1 MSLARWIERGGKEVR
16 AGRTTEFHVCAAP
29 IGGGERLR
37 TLLWDRA
44 GAAVLTSATL
54 QACGSFDL
62 FMEEAGLKAWEGVHA
77 LSLPSPFDHAAQ
89 AELHLPRMR
98 SHPLDAQAH
107 TEEVAAMLPALLE
120 AQAGS
125 LVLFASARQMH
136 QVAHALPE
144 ALREQILV
152 QGSTSKRELLARN
165 KARIDKGHRSVLFG
179 LASLSEGVDLPGAY
193 CTHLVVVKLPFAV
206 PDDPV
211 EQTRREWIEAQ
222 GRSAFHERS
231 VPEVGIRLAQA
242 VGRLLRTPEDH
253 GRVTVLD
260 PRLASTPWGRRLL
273 AGLPPYRRVRG
284 AAPGL
289 PSDAATVDRSAA

>member
-1 MSLARWIERGGKEVR
+1 
-16 AGRTTEFHVCAAP
+16 
-29 IGGGERLR
+29 
-37 TLLWDRA
+37 
-44 GAAVLTSATL
+44 
-54 QACGSFDL
+54 
-62 FMEEAGLKAWEGVHA
+62 
-77 LSLPSPFDHAAQ
+77 
-89 AELHLPRMR
+89 
-98 SHPLDAQAH
+98 
-107 TEEVAAMLPALLE
+107 MLPALLE

-152 QGSTSKRELLARN
+152 QGSTSKRELLARH
-165 KARIDKGHRSVLFG
+165 KARIDQGQRSVLFG